1 MAALMHR
8 RIALIIAISC
18 LLVTACG
25 DEEDTN
31 APAAQATTTTPA
43 AFPVTVEGKL
53 GTAEIPAEPK
63 RVVALGSTDADVAV
77 ALGVTPLAVPKY
89 AYAAGRDAPWLA
101 PRLEGKDVKELDA
114 TEPSLEAIAALRPD
128 VILAT
133 TFYGVEKVYDQLARI
148 APVVSY
154 EAGSS
159 TDSWQTQATRI
170 GRALGREEQ
179 AKEVVASVEARI
191 AKERDAHPG
200 FQGATF
206 TSSFHFAPGQVVTL
220 NSPDDFAVKILGG
233 LGLELSPAADR
244 LKGDGGAQI
253 SLERLADLD
262 ADALLI
268 AYADEKLQSTLEASA
283 IFKRIPAVR
292 AGHDVTLSL
301 DATTAL
307 RNPSV
312 LSIPYGLDQLVPS
325 LGEALGG

>member
-1 MAALMHR
+1 MPRRARPLAVVIAAL
-8 RIALIIAISC
+8 C

-25 DEEDTN
+25 DDE
-31 APAAQATTTTPA
+31 APDAPVAEAATTAA
-43 AFPVTVEGKL
+43 AFPVTITGKL
-53 GTAEIPAEPK
+53 GAAEIPAEPK
-63 RVVALGSTDADVAV
+63 RIVALGSPDADVAV

-89 AYAAGRDAPWLA
+89 PYAPGRDSPWLA
-101 PRLEGKDVKELDA
+101 PELEGADVQELDA
-114 TEPSLEAIAALRPD
+114 TEPSLEAIAALKPD

-133 TFYGVEKVYDQLARI
+133 TFYGLEEVYDKLAQI

-159 TDSWQTQATRI
+159 IDSWQTQAERI

-179 AKEVVASVEARI
+179 AKTVVASVEDRI
-191 AKERDAHPG
+191 AKEKAAHPA
-200 FQGATF
+200 FDGATF

-220 NSPDDFAVKILGG
+220 NSPDDFAVKILSG

-244 LKGDGGAQI
+244 LEGDGGAQI
-253 SLERLADLD
+253 SLERVSDLD
-262 ADALLI
+262 ADAMLMSF
-268 AYADEKLQSTLEASA
+268 AEDKLKTSLERSGV
-283 IFKRIPAVR
+283 FRRIPAVR
-292 AGHDVTLSL
+292 DGRYIALTL

-312 LSIPYGLDQLVPS
+312 LSIPYGLDELVPP